1 VIIVQR
7 KFAIIGHKAPS
18 NGDLFLNDL
27 PGLSGRM
34 DVLARAINATLFLS
48 HGIRRDSQIIVH
60 LTGGDKPP
68 RRVMFDGSELGGVRP
83 DERSISGHIKSIIKT
98 KLPPVGIWKN
108 VSSGIYQSGGG
119 IEITL
124 KEWEEE
130 NVSIYVLD
138 KNGSN
143 LQMKKHEKIGFLLSD
158 DVPFTSEEYNV
169 ISKYKKISLGEKW
182 LQGQS
187 CITII
192 HHLID
197 SS

>member
-1 VIIVQR
+1 VQR
-7 KFAIIGHKAPS
+7 RFAIIGHKAPS
-18 NGDLFLNDL
+18 KGEIHLNDL

-34 DVLARAINATLFLS
+34 DVLARAINAALFLS
-48 HGIRRDSQIIVH
+48 HGIRKDSQIIVH
-60 LTGGDKPP
+60 LMGGPGP
-68 RRVMFDGSELGGVRP
+68 SRRVMFDGSELGGVRS
-83 DERSISGHIKSIIKT
+83 DERSISGHIKSIIKS
-98 KLPPVGIWKN
+98 KLPPIGIWYK

-124 KEWEEE
+124 KEWEEQGFL
-130 NVSIYVLD
+130 IYVLD
-138 KNGSN
+138 REGVN
-143 LQMKKHEKIGFLLSD
+143 LDNKDGKIGFLLSD
-158 DVPFTSEEYNV
+158 DSPFSDDEKNI

-187 CITII
+187 CIAII

>member
-1 VIIVQR
+1 MIIVQR

-48 HGIRRDSQIIVH
+48 HGIRHDSQIIVH
-60 LTGGDKPP
+60 LTGGDSPP

-130 NVSIYVLD
+130 NVLIYVLD

>member
-1 VIIVQR
+1 MQR

-138 KNGSN
+138 REGSS
-143 LQMKKHEKIGFLLSD
+143 LPKKECKKIGFLLSD
-158 DVPFTSEEYNV
+158 DIPFTSEEYNV

>member
-1 VIIVQR
+1 MKDQFQDI
-7 KFAIIGHKAPS
+7 
-18 NGDLFLNDL
+18 LNQ
-27 PGLSGRM
+27 LSR
-34 DVLARAINATLFLS
+34 
-48 HGIRRDSQIIVH
+48 Q
-60 LTGGDKPP
+60 
-68 RRVMFDGSELGGVRP
+68 
-83 DERSISGHIKSIIKT
+83 

>member
-1 VIIVQR
+1 MIVQR

-18 NGDLFLNDL
+18 NGELFLNDL

-48 HGIRRDSQIIVH
+48 HGIRHDSQIIVH
-60 LTGGDKPP
+60 LTGGNNPP

-98 KLPPVGIWKN
+98 KMPPVGIWKN

-138 KNGSN
+138 REGSILEN
-143 LQMKKHEKIGFLLSD
+143 KVHNKIGFLLSD
-158 DVPFTSEEYNV
+158 DIPFTMDESNI

>member
-1 VIIVQR
+1 MIIVQR

-18 NGDLFLNDL
+18 NGELFLNDL

-48 HGIRRDSQIIVH
+48 HGIRHDSQIIVH
-60 LTGGDKPP
+60 LTGGNSPP

-98 KLPPVGIWKN
+98 KMPPVGIWKN

-124 KEWEEE
+124 KEWEED

-138 KNGSN
+138 REGSILEN
-143 LQMKKHEKIGFLLSD
+143 KEHKKIGFLLSD
-158 DVPFTSEEYNV
+158 DIPFTVDEYNI

>member
-1 VIIVQR
+1 MFVQR
-7 KFAIIGHKAPS
+7 KFAIIGHKVPS
-18 NGDLFLNDL
+18 NGEIFLNDL

-48 HGIRRDSQIIVH
+48 HGIRNDSQIILH
-60 LTGGDKPP
+60 LNGGDGPP

-124 KEWEEE
+124 REWEEQG
-130 NVSIYVLD
+130 VSIYVLD
-138 KNGSN
+138 REGSN
-143 LQMKKHEKIGFLLSD
+143 LEKNDYKKIGFLLSD
-158 DVPFTSEEYNV
+158 DIPFTEEEINIISEYE
-169 ISKYKKISLGEKW
+169 KISLGEKW

-192 HHLID
+192 HHLMD

>member
-1 VIIVQR
+1 MIVQK

-18 NGDLFLNDL
+18 NGELFLNDL

-48 HGIRRDSQIIVH
+48 HGIRHDSQIIVH
-60 LTGGDKPP
+60 LTGGDGPS

-98 KLPPVGIWKN
+98 KLPPIGIWKN

-138 KNGSN
+138 REGSN
-143 LQMKKHEKIGFLLSD
+143 LQRKEHEKIGFLLSD
-158 DVPFTSEEYNV
+158 DIPFTVDEYNV
-169 ISKYKKISLGEKW
+169 ISKYEKISLGEKW